1 MAAYIIVDLDIK
13 DAVQFERYR
22 QEVPA
27 LTRKHGGEYLVR
39 GGTVRI
45 YEGDWQPKRVV
56 LFRFPSLQAID
67 DFMNDPAYAELKALR
82 QAIADTDLI
91 AVEGV

>member
-1 MAAYIIVDLDIK
+1 MTAYIIVDLDIK
-13 DAVQFERYR
+13 DAAAFERYR

-27 LTRKHGGEYLVR
+27 LIRKHGGDYLVR
-39 GGTVRI
+39 GGAVRV
-45 YEGDWQPKRVV
+45 YEGEWLPKRVV
-56 LFRFPSLQAID
+56 LFRFPSMQAID